1 MRPLKVLPMLLA
13 GGIGERLYPL
23 TSNRAKPA
31 VPFGGNFRVIDF
43 TLMNCVL
50 SGLKNTHLLTQYH
63 GQSLSRHLL
72 ERWNFLSS
80 ELGEYIELVPPKLR
94 APHGVYRGT
103 ADAIYRNL
111 DLLDRDR
118 PDLVLVLSGDH
129 VYRADY
135 GKFIQSHVEREAD
148 VSVLTGSVDPAEASS
163 FGVINIAQHSSGDGG
178 ASTTD
183 GRITS
188 FVEKPADPSPYAID
202 GRCLINLGVY
212 CFDTTFLV
220 EQLVA
225 DAKKKTAHDFGK
237 NILPASL
244 DQGTIL
250 SCPLEVVSPDAAP
263 YWRDVGS
270 IDSYFKTSMDLL
282 ASPSPFDL
290 SDPRWVANS
299 RFREWVP
306 ALYTTS
312 AVCDGKTIHGK
323 NLVSSGV
330 RIEDSQ
336 VVNCVISPRV
346 VIGRGCELEGCILFP
361 DAEVGEG
368 TKLRNVIVEEGVR
381 VPAGTSIG
389 FGNDARQF
397 TKSPD
402 GVVAI
407 PGNRHFACTETPEEA
422 VVGAGQEEHEQ
433 KTRDRL
439 DTKPVFQG
447 VPEGVAG

>member
-1 MRPLKVLPMLLA
+1 MLLA

-50 SGLKNTHLLTQYH
+50 SGLRNTHLLTQYH
-63 GQSLSRHLL
+63 AQSLNSHLL

-94 APHGVYRGT
+94 AAHGVYRGT

-111 DLLDRDR
+111 DLLDRSR

-135 GKFIQSHVEREAD
+135 AKFIESHVEREAD
-148 VSVLTGSVDPAEASS
+148 VSVLTGSVEPGEASS
-163 FGVINIAQHSSGDGG
+163 FGVINVEQDG
-178 ASTTD
+178 ASGSRASGTE

-212 CFDTTFLV
+212 CFETTFLV

-225 DAKKKTAHDFGK
+225 DAKKKSAHDFGK

-244 DQGTIL
+244 DQGTVL
-250 SCPLEVVSPDAAP
+250 SCPLDVISPDAAP

-270 IDSYFKTSMDLL
+270 IDSYFKASMDLL
-282 ASPSPFDL
+282 ASPAAFDL
-290 SDPRWVANS
+290 RDPRWMDNS
-299 RFREWVP
+299 RFREWLP
-306 ALYTTS
+306 AMYTTS
-312 AVCDGKTIHGK
+312 AQCDGKTVHGK

-336 VVNCVISPRV
+336 VVNCIISPRV
-346 VIGRGCELEGCILFP
+346 VIKRGCELEGCIIFP

-381 VPAGTSIG
+381 VPAGTRIG
-389 FGNDARQF
+389 LGEGARQF
-397 TKSPD
+397 TMSPD

-407 PGNRHFACTETPEEA
+407 PGNRHFACTGAPAPEETPVAVAVEREEQRLG
-422 VVGAGQEEHEQ
+422 VRG
-433 KTRDRL
+433 RL
-439 DTKPVFQG
+439 DTEPVFQG
-447 VPEGVAG
+447 APEGAAG

>member
-1 MRPLKVLPMLLA
+1 MLLA

-50 SGLKNTHLLTQYH
+50 SGLRNTHLLTQYH
-63 GQSLSRHLL
+63 AQSLNRHLL

-94 APHGVYRGT
+94 AAHGVYRGT

-111 DLLDRDR
+111 DLLDRSR

-135 GKFIQSHVEREAD
+135 GKFIQAHVEREAD
-148 VSVLTGSVDPAEASS
+148 VSVLTGSVDPGEASS
-163 FGVINIAQHSSGDGG
+163 FGVINIAQHSSSGSSV
-178 ASTTD
+178 STTD

-188 FVEKPADPSPYAID
+188 FIEKPADPSPYAVD

-212 CFDTTFLV
+212 CFETTFLV

-225 DAKKKTAHDFGK
+225 DAKTKSAHDFGK

-244 DQGTIL
+244 DQGTVL
-250 SCPLEVVSPDAAP
+250 SCPLDVISPDAAP

-270 IDSYFKTSMDLL
+270 LDSYFKTSMDLL

-290 SDPRWVANS
+290 SDPRWVHNS

-312 AVCDGKTIHGK
+312 AMCDGKAVHGK

-330 RIEDSQ
+330 RIEDSA
-336 VVNCVISPRV
+336 VVNCIISPRV
-346 VIGRGCELEGCILFP
+346 VIARGCELEGCILFP

-368 TKLRNVIVEEGVR
+368 TKLRRVIVEEGVR
-381 VPAGTSIG
+381 VPAGTRIG
-389 FGNDARQF
+389 FGEDARQF
-397 TKSPD
+397 MTSPD

-407 PGNRHFACTETPEEA
+407 PGNRHFACTAAPALEETPEA
-422 VVGAGQEEHEQ
+422 VVGRSETA
-433 KTRDRL
+433 
-439 DTKPVFQG
+439 PVFQG
-447 VPEGVAG
+447 APEGARG